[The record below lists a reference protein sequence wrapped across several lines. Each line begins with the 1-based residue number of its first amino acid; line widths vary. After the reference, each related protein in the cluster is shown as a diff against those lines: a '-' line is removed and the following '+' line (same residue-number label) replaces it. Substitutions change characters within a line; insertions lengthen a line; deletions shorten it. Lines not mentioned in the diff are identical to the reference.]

1 MERTIKVTG
10 KGNLRIKPDTVRMM
24 ISQTGITKDYA
35 KTLELSARSKN
46 MLNEKLV
53 ELGFHQ
59 DDLKTMLFSVDVDY
73 ESYKCGDEWSR
84 RFNGYA
90 FNHRL
95 KLELPVGDERLGKV
109 MYVLAHCPGETEFG
123 LMYTVKDPEKY
134 KNELLADAIRDS
146 SEKARVLTRTA
157 GVDLGE
163 IQSIDYSWGEI
174 EFVNRPV
181 GMPRLDCCKSSTV
194 NEQYDLDIE
203 PDDIE
208 ASDTVTVLWEIR

>member
-10 KGNLRIKPDTVRMM
+10 KGDLKIKPDTVRMM

-35 KTLELSARSKN
+35 KTLELSAKSKD

-53 ELGFHQ
+53 ELGFQ
-59 DDLKTMLFSVDVDY
+59 KDDLKTLLFSVDVDY
-73 ESYKCGDEWSR
+73 ESCKCGDEWQR
-84 RFNGYA
+84 RFKGYA
-90 FNHRL
+90 FNHHL
-95 KLELPVGDERLGKV
+95 KLELPVGDDRLGKV

-123 LMYTVKDPEKY
+123 LMYTVADPEKY
-134 KNELLADAIRDS
+134 KNDLLASAIRDS
-146 SEKARVLTRTA
+146 SEKARVLTQAA
-157 GVDLGE
+157 GVELGE
-163 IQSIDYSWGEI
+163 IRNIDYSWGEI

-181 GMPRLDCCKSSTV
+181 GMPRLDCCKSAAP